1 MIGQHLPL
9 TWQQSLALFVASMLA
24 GGVNSVAG
32 GGTLLTFPA
41 LIALGQTALI
51 ANATS
56 TVALW
61 PGQLSSLWGYR
72 KEIGQT
78 RAVIV
83 PLSVVGTL
91 GGIVGAWLLLIT
103 PASTFDKLVPFLVLL
118 ATALFMAQEP
128 LARRNRARLA
138 RQASASQAGDARTA
152 DIETQQTA
160 PPENSGAPSASAP
173 ASSAFPSLVS
183 TPPVTSPAAPTADT
197 KAPDAFRRPTIAI
210 ALLAFGIAIYGGYFG
225 AGIGILTLAALG
237 FLGFTNIH
245 QMNGVKNIFTL
256 CINGIAALIFVFKG
270 LVDWRV
276 AALMAGGAIFG
287 GYAGAGVARRI
298 GQQNVR
304 RLIIGL
310 GFVLTLSLL
319 FRANRPPEAANHASI
334 LDSSGSSASS
344 PIATPARPAL
354 SPGKFA
360 P

>member
-1 MIGQHLPL
+1 MIGQHSPL
-9 TWQQSLALFVASMLA
+9 TWQQSLVLFVASMLA

-41 LIALGQTALI
+41 LIAIGQTALI

-83 PLSVVGTL
+83 PLSVLGML
-91 GGIVGAWLLLIT
+91 GGVVGAWLLLIT

-128 LARRNRARLA
+128 LARRNRTRLA
-138 RQASASQAGDARTA
+138 RQASASQAGNTRTA
-152 DIETQQTA
+152 DAGAQQTA
-160 PPENSGAPSASAP
+160 PPENSGASLASVP
-173 ASSAFPSLVS
+173 ASSVSPSS
-183 TPPVTSPAAPTADT
+183 VTSPAALTADT
-197 KAPDAFRRPTIAI
+197 KASDAFRRPTIAI
-210 ALLAFGIAIYGGYFG
+210 GLLAFGIAIYGGYFG

-256 CINGIAALIFVFKG
+256 CINGIAAIIFVCKG

-304 RLIIGL
+304 RVIIGL
-310 GFVLTLSLL
+310 GVVLTLSLL
-319 FRANRPPEAANHASI
+319 LR
-334 LDSSGSSASS
+334 GWGTKSASD
-344 PIATPARPAL
+344 ATNAHHTAQSGVIQRDQ
-354 SPGKFA
+354 
-360 P
+360 

>member
-1 MIGQHLPL
+1 M

-41 LIALGQTALI
+41 LIAMGQTALI

-83 PLSVVGTL
+83 PLSVLGTL
-91 GGIVGAWLLLIT
+91 GGVVGAWLLLIT

-138 RQASASQAGDARTA
+138 KPATVSQAGSAQTA
-152 DIETQQTA
+152 DAEARQTV
-160 PPENSGAPSASAP
+160 PPENCD
-173 ASSAFPSLVS
+173 ASSASVPAPSISPSSVIS
-183 TPPVTSPAAPTADT
+183 TDAPTADT

-210 ALLAFGIAIYGGYFG
+210 GLLAFGIAIYGGYFG

-256 CINGIAALIFVFKG
+256 CINGIAASIFVFKG

-304 RLIIGL
+304 RVIIGL

-319 FRANRPPEAANHASI
+319 FRAHRPPTGANHASNTN
-334 LDSSGSSASS
+334 SADAPAAA
-344 PIATPARPAL
+344 PIVAPVRPAL
-354 SPGKFA
+354 SPGKSSS
-360 P
+360 